1 MKILL
6 LNGSPRPKG
15 NTAAALDE
23 MEAVFAAEGLETER
37 VQVGN
42 RVIRGCIACGK
53 CAGLGRCVFDDLV
66 NELAPKLEAGV
77 FQPELYYLLTPLR
90 LSLPP
95 LRTRPDD
102 LNQAIDMCLDD
113 CVVKFNRYVVLTREA
128 RRLLMDYPWPGNYI
142 QLRAFLERMVL
153 TAPARTVND
162 GYVRSLLEELYP
174 LPVVRAQ
181 GQALPAAVSPEAA
194 RLAEVLSRNGGS
206 RAAAAAELGIS
217 KTTLWRR
224 MKQYGIRDRFE
235 G

>member
-1 MKILL
+1 MLCRLL
-6 LNGSPRPKG
+6 REGVVHVQGEDTPTPV
-15 NTAAALDE
+15 AA
-23 MEAVFAAEGLETER
+23 
-37 VQVGN
+37 
-42 RVIRGCIACGK
+42 RVIGSLTG
-53 CAGLGRCVFDDLV
+53 D
-66 NELAPKLEAGV
+66 LAPKLEAGV

-181 GQALPAAVSPEAA
+181 GQALPTAVPPEAA